1 MLLIFDVEV
10 IKDLL
15 FLGLGDV
22 RMRGFVV
29 EFLLPD
35 LNFRVFLLDKFNQVL
50 VFINEMSVLSKQ

>member
-22 RMRGFVV
+22 GMSGFIV
-29 EFLLPD
+29 EFLLPH
-35 LNFRVFLLDKFNQVL
+35 LNFRVFLLDKFDQVL